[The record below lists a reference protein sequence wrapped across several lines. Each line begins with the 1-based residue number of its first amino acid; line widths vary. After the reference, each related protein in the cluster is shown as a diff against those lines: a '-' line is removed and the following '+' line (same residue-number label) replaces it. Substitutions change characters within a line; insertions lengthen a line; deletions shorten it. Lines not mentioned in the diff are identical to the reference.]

1 MTHPQ
6 FLDDPVSVDASL
18 RDGRLFPKTIHWRE
32 QDFVVTTI
40 GRQWAEEGGNY
51 VLVELHNGSRMEI
64 KLLGDLSWRLCRYWP
79 PVYAV

>member
-1 MTHPQ
+1 MTHSQ
-6 FLDDPVSVDASL
+6 FLDDPVSVDANL
-18 RDGRLFPKTIHWRE
+18 RNNRLFPKTIRWRE

-40 GRQWAEEGGNY
+40 GRQWAEEGGNH

-64 KLLGDLSWRLCRYWP
+64 TLLGDLSWRLWRYWP